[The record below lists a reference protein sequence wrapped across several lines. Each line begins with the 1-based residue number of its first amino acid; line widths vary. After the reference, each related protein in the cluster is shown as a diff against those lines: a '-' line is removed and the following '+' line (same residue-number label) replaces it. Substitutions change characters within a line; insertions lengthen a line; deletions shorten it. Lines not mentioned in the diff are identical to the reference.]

1 MRSCARRILLIAT
14 RQTGDVLLVTPLLR
28 SLRRAYSKSRID
40 VLVYCRTGGMLEGN
54 PDLDVMIEVD
64 EHPDESQSLRMQ
76 TG

>member
-1 MRSCARRILLIAT
+1 
-14 RQTGDVLLVTPLLR
+14 
-28 SLRRAYSKSRID
+28 
-40 VLVYCRTGGMLEGN
+40 MLEGN